1 MINELQYNPPQA
13 GPDASFEWV
22 ELFNPTADTIQL
34 IGWGIED
41 NTEYDTI
48 PSLILPPNGFAVIA
62 ATEDF
67 RTNFPGFDGSI
78 VVIEDGSIGNGLS
91 NEGDHLILMDSVGT
105 IVDAL
110 SYGDDDTIMSP
121 PCPKV
126 AEGHSLERS
135 PAGGEFVNNSDPTPG
150 YGLALD
156 ATPTPTTTPG
166 PTASAT
172 VTPTAT
178 PTSSPPSSPTPQ
190 GTTPPPEET
199 AASPGVALRAI
210 LIVAALAFFVIAF
223 MLIRRRR
230 GK

>member
-1 MINELQYNPPQA
+1 MINEAQYNPPQT

-48 PSLILPPNGFAVIA
+48 PSLTLHAGGFAVIA
-62 ATEDF
+62 ATDDF
-67 RTNFPGFDGSI
+67 HLNFPDFTGTI
-78 VVIEDGSIGNGLS
+78 VFIEDGDIGRGLS
-91 NEGDHLILMDSVGT
+91 NKGDHLILMDSVGT
-105 IVDAL
+105 VIDAI

-150 YGLALD
+150 YGLALA
-156 ATPTPTTTPG
+156 ATPTPTPG

-178 PTSSPPSSPTPQ
+178 PTASPPISPTPQ

-199 AASPGVALRAI
+199 AASPGVVLRAI
-210 LIVAALAFFVIAF
+210 LIVAALAFFAIAF
-223 MLIRRRR
+223 LLIRRRR